1 MHVPMLAMSMIGM
14 IAMGVLTVL
23 MRWCGIALDAGLLL
37 GIDAGGQR
45 KPQ

>member
-1 MHVPMLAMSMIGM
+1 MHVPMLAMSMVVISM
-14 IAMGVLTVL
+14 HLLAVRVW
-23 MRWCGIALDAGLLL
+23 RSGILLDAHLLL